1 MKGFSE
7 QNFFSPIET
16 QLFRRATAIVSRV
29 EDVAKIRC
37 HELVRAAGRVLDLEV
52 QDGSY
57 GFVEHSWLWT
67 SPLPKVLGEGLQH
80 DEHVCFGFPNILD
93 VYCPGQIPMVRL
105 LFCRE
110 TALPHVGWSY
120 RPAWRP
126 RTDIDWK
133 IVDALEKEMR
143 LIDN

>member
-16 QLFRRATAIVSRV
+16 QLFRRATAIVARV
-29 EDVAKIRC
+29 EDAEKIRC
-37 HELVRAAGRVLDLEV
+37 HELARAAGRVLDLEV

-57 GFVEHSWLWT
+57 GFVDHSWLWT
-67 SPLPKVLGEGLQH
+67 SHLLGNLGE
-80 DEHVCFGFPNILD
+80 EHASFGFPNILD
-93 VYCPGQIPMVRL
+93 VYCPGQMPMVRL
-105 LFCRE
+105 LACRQ

-133 IVDALEKEMR
+133 LVDALENEML